1 MCYFELQ
8 IIFCPCEKGEDCL
21 LKRMGLKMVHGRAVH
36 KLGRTWCKQENAWLP
51 RLITKPCKLAKAK
64 GETMGLRDCPD
75 SLREGEF
82 DVITHYVTDEACH
95 ECKNSCAARRSG
107 RVVKRTRKAKEGQEA
122 KPRAARKRGPKRGHY
137 VWRNS
142 ELTTTRE
149 ATHEQHQAAQLTT
162 TPVTT
167 LLHFMYLYMA
177 DYLGQWEGESGK
189 DELRADS
196 RRIDAG
202 TAIDEEAV
210 QVDETRLP
218 DLQVFRCDETWPTC
232 HNCNNTGRR
241 CDGVASAPRAAP
253 STPVVTFTAPLTLS
267 HFPPAKAS
275 GGELGHGV
283 GAYLDLFQRELV
295 SCIVGSRSAWRRL
308 VLQAVFEEPALG
320 HAAVAFSAL
329 QKATAASPSDEGI
342 KRFERV
348 SPSLSS
354 DEVRLALRHYERCIQ
369 EMQRVVGSG
378 SRDSRCVN
386 IVLLFDADLAMALSR
401 LDLQA
406 SIFLGR
412 RSPTF
417 DAARVSSYSLSA
429 EGGYQEADRDLTCLT
444 SRLFSFMRAVSD
456 HFRYREP
463 GSVPLHVADKVGR
476 LEDDLAA
483 FRDRHLAPGTAFMER
498 GSLEE
503 TTLIRVKYLT
513 TSILLAT
520 CLAVEEA
527 MYDCFT
533 AQFADIVTLC
543 AGLLDGSQ
551 RRVTPAGHR
560 DFTLD
565 MGIVH
570 SLYVTACKCRH
581 PGIRRRAMALLDAVP
596 GAEGVWEG
604 KEHARIG
611 ERVMQLEECDL
622 DLNLNRDLV
631 LKLSTDATDSKPI
644 SWAAWDLSRV
654 PEWRRIHSV
663 DIYPQLGLRRAKVSF
678 RWRPNGMDGEWDDF
692 TEVITW

>member
-95 ECKNSCAARRSG
+95 ECKNSI
-107 RVVKRTRKAKEGQEA
+107 RK
-122 KPRAARKRGPKRGHY
+122 
-137 VWRNS
+137 V
-142 ELTTTRE
+142 
-149 ATHEQHQAAQLTT
+149 
-162 TPVTT
+162 
-167 LLHFMYLYMA
+167 
-177 DYLGQWEGESGK
+177 
-189 DELRADS
+189 
-196 RRIDAG
+196 
-202 TAIDEEAV
+202 
-210 QVDETRLP
+210 
-218 DLQVFRCDETWPTC
+218 RCDETWPTC

-378 SRDSRCVN
+378 S
-386 IVLLFDADLAMALSR
+386 LDADLAMALSR